1 MTNTKK
7 ILLNYE
13 FFFIFK
19 FISSIQ
25 NGLNESSDLQTPS
38 AKLALIA
45 LYQSMLKHDDGI
57 EWLKTELAW
66 KRAISY
72 CIEDQTIYVVRRA
85 KDFITEFLFRIAND
99 ENLCLEVIV
108 EISRPITENV
118 FSEMGNV
125 CVDSCDLQH
134 KVTPSINIICIVL
147 ERYIQLNQKSS
158 IAHHIIKTTKGQV
171 NLWKLSDMTHD
182 RSLFGRITQCLIYV
196 SFALLVDK
204 LNANEIPDSLP
215 ISVID
220 FNDFGLTFLNL
231 CKINILRNQ
240 NEALLNGAR
249 LYYVLWKSMG
259 DRVPEEIILGNQL
272 TKFENQVIL
281 FQILPL
287 INVMHYSDNC
297 YPELLDDYVM
307 KLFHISTE
315 HTLRICYSFR
325 NSVINGNVDLYDMAS
340 KAIQGILSMIHIL
353 HRDRAVIVFQAL
365 CHIIKGV
372 ARTDQSNEIPLI
384 ARPTFMSAVLTGLYS
399 IVKKYRITWKDSY
412 ESVGL
417 LNCML
422 YSIEDPNLSP
432 RVRCKE
438 KNKHFERI
446 QLNVYLKFS

>member
-1 MTNTKK
+1 
-7 ILLNYE
+7 
-13 FFFIFK
+13 
-19 FISSIQ
+19 
-25 NGLNESSDLQTPS
+25 
-38 AKLALIA
+38 
-45 LYQSMLKHDDGI
+45 MLKHDDGI

-118 FSEMGNV
+118 FSEIGNV

-134 KVTPSINIICIVL
+134 KVTPSINIICTVL

-432 RVRCKE
+432 RVRYE
-438 KNKHFERI
+438 KK
-446 QLNVYLKFS
+446 K

>member
-1 MTNTKK
+1 M
-7 ILLNYE
+7 
-13 FFFIFK
+13 
-19 FISSIQ
+19 
-25 NGLNESSDLQTPS
+25 QTPS
-38 AKLALIA
+38 AKLALIT
-45 LYQSMLKHDDGI
+45 LYQSMLKHDDGV
-57 EWLKTELAW
+57 EWLKSELAW
-66 KRAISY
+66 KLAISY

-99 ENLCLEVIV
+99 ENLCLNVII
-108 EISRPITENV
+108 EISKPITNNV
-118 FSEMGNV
+118 FSSEMGNV

-134 KVTPSINIICIVL
+134 KVTPSINIINTVL

-158 IAHHIIKTTKGQV
+158 IAHHIIKTAKGQV
-171 NLWKLSDMTHD
+171 NLWKLTDMTHD
-182 RSLFGRITQCLIYV
+182 RILFDLITQSLIYM
-196 SFALLVDK
+196 SYAMLVDK
-204 LNANEIPDSLP
+204 LNANEIPDNSS
-215 ISVID
+215 ISVIN
-220 FNDFGLTFLNL
+220 FNDFGLSFLNVS
-231 CKINILRNQ
+231 KMSILRNQ
-240 NEALLNGAR
+240 NEALINGAR

-287 INVMHYSDNC
+287 INVMFQYADTC
-297 YPELLDDYVM
+297 YPELMDDYVL

-325 NSVINGNVDLYDMAS
+325 NSVNDGNVDLYDLAS
-340 KAIQGILSMIHIL
+340 KAIQGILSIIHIL

-372 ARTDQSNEIPLI
+372 CKNDQSNDWLPLV

-412 ESVGL
+412 LSCAL

-422 YSIEDPNLSP
+422 YTIDDPNLSP
-432 RVRCKE
+432 RVSVE
-438 KNKHFERI
+438 KLILILTREKSHKMKILMIWFYYQSWRS
-446 QLNVYLKFS
+446 KF

>member
-1 MTNTKK
+1 
-7 ILLNYE
+7 
-13 FFFIFK
+13 
-19 FISSIQ
+19 
-25 NGLNESSDLQTPS
+25 
-38 AKLALIA
+38 
-45 LYQSMLKHDDGI
+45 MLKHDEGI

-66 KRAISY
+66 KRAIAY
-72 CIEDQTIYVVRRA
+72 CFEDQTIYVVRRA

-108 EISRPITENV
+108 EISRPITEIV
-118 FSEMGNV
+118 FDEIGNV
-125 CVDSCDLQH
+125 CVDSCDLQQ
-134 KVTPSINIICIVL
+134 KVTPSINIICTVL
-147 ERYIQLNQKSS
+147 ERYMQLNQKSS
-158 IAHHIIKTTKGQV
+158 IAHHIFKTTKGQV
-171 NLWKLSDMTHD
+171 NFWKLLDMTHD
-182 RSLFGRITQCLIYV
+182 RSLFSRITQGLIYG

-204 LNANEIPDSLP
+204 LNANEIPDSSP

-231 CKINILRNQ
+231 CKMTILRNQ

-287 INVMHYSDNC
+287 INVMQHGDNC
-297 YPELLDDYVM
+297 YPELLDDYIM

-325 NSVINGNVDLYDMAS
+325 NSVNNGNVDIYDMAS

-372 ARTDQSNEIPLI
+372 IMRNDQSNDIPLI

-422 YSIEDPNLSP
+422 YSIDDPNLSP
-432 RVRCKE
+432 RVR
-438 KNKHFERI
+438 
-446 QLNVYLKFS
+446 

>member
-1 MTNTKK
+1 MV
-7 ILLNYE
+7 
-13 FFFIFK
+13 F
-19 FISSIQ
+19 SIQ
-25 NGLNESSDLQTPS
+25 NGLNDATDLQNPS
-38 AKLALIA
+38 AKLALIT
-45 LYQSMLKHDDGI
+45 LYQSMLRHDEGV
-57 EWLKTELAW
+57 EWLKVQFAW
-66 KRAISY
+66 KRAIDY
-72 CIEDQTIYVVRRA
+72 CIQDQTIYVVRRA
-85 KDFITEFLFRIAND
+85 KEFITEFLFRIAND
-99 ENLCLEVIV
+99 DNLCLEIIT

-118 FSEMGNV
+118 FNEIGNV

-134 KVTPSINIICIVL
+134 KVTPSINIICTVL

-182 RSLFGRITQCLIYV
+182 RTLFDRITQCLIYV
-196 SFALLVDK
+196 SFGLLVDK
-204 LNANEIPDSLP
+204 LNANKIPDNSP

-231 CKINILRNQ
+231 CKICILRNQ

-249 LYYVLWKSMG
+249 LYYVLWTSMNN
-259 DRVPEEIILGNQL
+259 RVPEEIILGNQL

-372 ARTDQSNEIPLI
+372 ARNETTNEIPHLI
-384 ARPTFMSAVLTGLYS
+384 AKPNYMSSVLTGLYS

-422 YSIEDPNLSP
+422 YTMEDPNLSP
-432 RVRCKE
+432 RVRLIHLLK
-438 KNKHFERI
+438 KKKRI
-446 QLNVYLKFS
+446 SFLYFCRKLIFLSILIFL

>member
-1 MTNTKK
+1 MDNAND
-7 ILLNYE
+7 LLN
-13 FFFIFK
+13 
-19 FISSIQ
+19 
-25 NGLNESSDLQTPS
+25 PS

-57 EWLKTELAW
+57 EWLKIELAW
-66 KRAISY
+66 KRAIGY

-85 KDFITEFLFRIAND
+85 KEFIKEFLFRIAND
-99 ENLCLEVIV
+99 DGLCLEVIT

-118 FSEMGNV
+118 FGEIGNV

-134 KVTPSINIICIVL
+134 KVTPSINIICTVL

-182 RSLFGRITQCLIYV
+182 RTLFDRITQCLIYV

-204 LNANEIPDSLP
+204 LNENKIPDNSP

-231 CKINILRNQ
+231 CKICILRNQ

-249 LYYVLWKSMG
+249 LYYVLWSSMG
-259 DRVPEEIILGNQL
+259 ERVPEEIILGNQL

-287 INVMHYSDNC
+287 INVMHHSDNC

-365 CHIIKGV
+365 CHIIKCV
-372 ARTDQSNEIPLI
+372 ARNESSNEVPYLI
-384 ARPTFMSAVLTGLYS
+384 ARPSFMSSVLTGLYS

-412 ESVGL
+412 EAVGL

-422 YSIEDPNLSP
+422 YSIEDPNLTP
-432 RVRCKE
+432 RVSHHSRQF
-438 KNKHFERI
+438 N
-446 QLNVYLKFS
+446 